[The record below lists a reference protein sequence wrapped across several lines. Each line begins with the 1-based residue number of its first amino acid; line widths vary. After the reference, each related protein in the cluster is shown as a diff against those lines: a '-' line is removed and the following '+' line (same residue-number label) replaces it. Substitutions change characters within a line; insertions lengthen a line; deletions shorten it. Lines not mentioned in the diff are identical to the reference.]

1 MGNMATTDSIGGLF
15 ARTYLVIVTDS
26 SGTTATDS
34 VVIVEPSALQVS
46 LVVTN
51 ESASGVTNGAI
62 NLTVT
67 GGTPGFVYNWSNAA
81 ITKDISLVAGMYSV
95 SVTDTNF
102 CKIID
107 SAAALEPGILA
118 NLVITEINYKG
129 PESGTDTSEFIEFT
143 NAGSTTIKMDGYNF
157 SQGVT
162 HAFGVDD
169 SITAG
174 QFCTCLRCGL
184 EFRRLI
190 KWMRR
195 HYNCR

>member
-1 MGNMATTDSIGGLF
+1 
-15 ARTYLVIVTDS
+15 
-26 SGTTATDS
+26 
-34 VVIVEPSALQVS
+34 
-46 LVVTN
+46 
-51 ESASGVTNGAI
+51 
-62 NLTVT
+62 
-67 GGTPGFVYNWSNAA
+67 
-81 ITKDISLVAGMYSV
+81 MYSV